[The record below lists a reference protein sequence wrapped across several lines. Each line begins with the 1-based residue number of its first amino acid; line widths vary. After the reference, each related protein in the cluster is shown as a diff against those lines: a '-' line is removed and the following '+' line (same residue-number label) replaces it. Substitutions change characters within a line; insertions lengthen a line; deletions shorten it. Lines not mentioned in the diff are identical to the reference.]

1 MTALTHHTRRS
12 VRRSART
19 RRAGAATVDLIALA
33 DTVLRPVLIS
43 AAIMV
48 AAIAWSTPAHADP
61 DSSYTTVLNSVGIG
75 NNGPVSSAIAQVG
88 QSICPLLVK
97 PGSGLASSAIQA
109 SGNGGLAPTI
119 GGAVAGMVIQAEC
132 PNAMTQLSNGDF
144 GPLLQLLGVNGASSS
159 PLGLPGIGAG
169 ALPGIGAGLPTSA
182 ALPIANSPL
191 QLPGLS

>member
-1 MTALTHHTRRS
+1 MAVLTHHRRLIMH
-12 VRRSART
+12 RRAGT
-19 RRAGAATVDLIALA
+19 RRAGATTVKIIATA
-33 DTVLRPVLIS
+33 DTVLRPFLIS

-61 DSSYTTVLNSVGIG
+61 IDSSYTDVLSSVGIG
-75 NNGPVSSAIAQVG
+75 DNGPISSAIAQIG

-97 PGSGLASSAIQA
+97 PGSSLASNAIQA

-132 PNAMTQLSNGDF
+132 PNAMTQLANGNL
-144 GPLLQLLGVNGASSS
+144 GPLLQLLGMNNTPSS
-159 PLGLPGIGAG
+159 PFGLPGTGVP
-169 ALPGIGAGLPTSA
+169 LPGSA
-182 ALPIANSPL
+182 APPLATNPL